1 MLSALLAHGHD
12 IRTLDATT
20 RSPGLDCSARA
31 VGYEQRIAEEYS
43 WDGLRRGSSP
53 FLVIQH
59 TVLGE
64 GRLDHAGTR
73 YRLRPG
79 DCMLV
84 TIPHAHRYWLQRGG
98 RWEYFWMLLD
108 GREAMRMA
116 RGILDTS
123 GPVLRPGP
131 EVTDRLAAACL
142 TLLTGATT
150 PGIAATQAFAA
161 MAALHDAATGGRAA
175 APALPPAIARV
186 TDHIHRNLGGALTVD
201 RLAEIAGMSRA
212 HFTRR
217 FTAATGAA
225 PSVHVMAQRLDRVE
239 RLLLATEMTVTEI
252 AAATGFTD
260 GNYLAKVFR
269 RHRGQSPLDFR
280 ATRAERA

>member
-12 IRTLDATT
+12 IRTLGPAT
-20 RSPGLDCSARA
+20 RAPGLDCTARA
-31 VGYEQRIAEEYS
+31 AGYEQRIAEEYS

-64 GRLDHAGTR
+64 GRLDYSGTR
-73 YRLRPG
+73 HRLRPG

-84 TIPHAHRYWLQRGG
+84 TVPHAHRYWLQRGG
-98 RWEYFWMLLD
+98 RWEYFWLLLD
-108 GREAMRMA
+108 GREALRMA
-116 RGILDTS
+116 RDILAAA

-131 EVTDRLAAACL
+131 EVIDRLAAACL
-142 TLLTGATT
+142 LLMTAPMT

-161 MAALHDAATGGRAA
+161 MAALHDAATGGRAP
-175 APALPPAIARV
+175 APALPPGIARV
-186 TDHIHRNLGGALTVD
+186 TDHIHRNLGAALTVD
-201 RLAEIAGMSRA
+201 RLAGIAGMSRA

-225 PSVHVMAQRLDRVE
+225 PSAHVMAQRLDRVE

-252 AAATGFTD
+252 AAATGFAD

-269 RHRGQSPLDFR
+269 RHRGVSPLDFR
-280 ATRAERA
+280 ATRAERT